1 MVKKLLTFRKKTY
14 LDFRKNL
21 NLWCLAGFLK
31 RFLDICS
38 LAYLWAAAP
47 MYLVAS
53 LISMLSKTY
62 YNETF
67 YENSGRLLGNIHF
80 LENGTSWLFDRD
92 VHTPLVIYFLPWARF
107 ALVFMNPQFRSTWG
121 LCPSFRSSVRA
132 FSWKL
137 IVSFFKIFVWY
148 QEPILSC
155 VWRLDFKKNLFG
167 P

>member
-1 MVKKLLTFRKKTY
+1 MKKLLTFRKKTY

-80 LENGTSWLFDRD
+80 LENGTS
-92 VHTPLVIYFLPWARF
+92 
-107 ALVFMNPQFRSTWG
+107 
-121 LCPSFRSSVRA
+121 
-132 FSWKL
+132 
-137 IVSFFKIFVWY
+137 
-148 QEPILSC
+148 
-155 VWRLDFKKNLFG
+155 
-167 P
+167 